1 MQITMA
7 ANFKLLFK
15 LDVNV
20 YTLYFN
26 WITRSV
32 LVE

>member
-15 LDVNV
+15 LAVNV